1 MGQVSMTVSMD
12 SRLKELFESL
22 CADLG
27 MSVDTAVNSFVKT
40 VVLSRTIPFVPKDEP
55 RRNEGMAL
63 FDALREEIKNNGVGE
78 MTMDEID
85 AEISQ
90 ARKERKGL

>member
-1 MGQVSMTVSMD
+1 
-12 SRLKELFESL
+12 
-22 CADLG
+22 
-27 MSVDTAVNSFVKT
+27 
-40 VVLSRTIPFVPKDEP
+40 
-55 RRNEGMAL
+55 MAL

-90 ARKERKGL
+90 ARKERRRGGSI